1 MLDKTFPWEDDQHV
15 WKVRE
20 VVCSNWHLTVQ
31 EVIVDVGISKSSC
44 HEILVDNLGMQQVA
58 AKFVPC
64 LLIDRAKTELS

>member
-1 MLDKTFPWEDDQHV
+1 
-15 WKVRE
+15 
-20 VVCSNWHLTVQ
+20 VQ